1 MEAQAGERAH
11 ALGGMAG
18 LRHRAATTTAPAWEL
33 GLWESRWV
41 GCARRLGQWGA
52 LASYGAGVASGPL
65 MLEAAW
71 KGCGDTL
78 GELTSV
84 GVGGGG
90 GGGTAG
96 GSGNAS
102 GGGGGGGGSGGGGGG
117 GNNGSRSHDVAGT
130 AAQAAAWQRVS
141 QLLGAPS
148 VCAQD
153 EAAGAGLLP
162 GDAAGEGVASGG
174 GANTRLVRVYSAL
187 QAGRLAEVER
197 LCVGGGGGLRARSL
211 SLRLAMAMR
220 SAAFNRALF
229 VSAAFPLRTH
239 ARTHSLAPSSCV
251 FGCAHTHTTRLRTT
265 TTTDDDCRAPRCREC
280 VALCLG
286 NWVRLPPTPG
296 SAGHAAHL
304 ATFSR
309 LVEAQESAAM
319 LQVRVVEGGGAGGM
333 MTDMTDD

>member
-102 GGGGGGGGSGGGGGG
+102 GGGGGGGG

-197 LCVGGGGGLRARSL
+197 LCVGGGGGGLRAARSRYASPWRCVVLL
-211 SLRLAMAMR
+211 ST
-220 SAAFNRALF
+220 ALF
-229 VSAAFPLRTH
+229 LFLLLFRYVLTH
-239 ARTHSLAPSSCV
+239 ARTRSLPLLVCLV
-251 FGCAHTHTTRLRTT
+251 AHTHTTRLRTT

-319 LQVRVVEGGGAGGM
+319 LQVRVVVVGVGVGG
-333 MTDMTDD
+333 